1 VCTTRLKVYVTAL
14 RTYDLIV
21 GMDWLEAH
29 RSMVDCFA
37 KRVLCVDNEGRP
49 VEIHN
54 VRRKVSLHFISTM
67 KVKRCMRQ
75 GCRLYVVEAVN
86 ERKGPSLDQYP
97 VLSEFKDVFPKELPG
112 LPPERELD
120 FTIELKPGADPISK
134 TPYRMTAPELCELQM
149 QLKELLDLGLIRPSV
164 SPWGA
169 PVIFVKKKDGS
180 LRLCIDY
187 RDLNRATVKN
197 RYPMPQIDD
206 LFDQMKGQMVFSK
219 IDLRSRYHRLRI
231 KEGDIPKTAFQT
243 RFGHY
248 EFFVVP
254 FGLTNAPAVFMSLMN
269 GVFRKYL
276 DRFVEVFLDD
286 ILIYSKNEK
295 EHEEHLRL
303 VVVMP

>member
-14 RTYDLIV
+14 GTYDLII
-21 GMDWLEAH
+21 GMDWLESH
-29 RSMVDCFA
+29 RAMVDCFT
-37 KRVLCVDNEGRP
+37 KRVLCVDDEGRP
-49 VEIHN
+49 VEIHG

-120 FTIELKPGADPISK
+120 FTIELKPGAEPISK
-134 TPYRMTAPELCELQM
+134 TLYRMTAPELCELQM

-180 LRLCIDY
+180 L
-187 RDLNRATVKN
+187 
-197 RYPMPQIDD
+197 
-206 LFDQMKGQMVFSK
+206 
-219 IDLRSRYHRLRI
+219 
-231 KEGDIPKTAFQT
+231 
-243 RFGHY
+243 
-248 EFFVVP
+248 
-254 FGLTNAPAVFMSLMN
+254 
-269 GVFRKYL
+269 
-276 DRFVEVFLDD
+276 
-286 ILIYSKNEK
+286 
-295 EHEEHLRL
+295 
-303 VVVMP
+303 